1 MEPNI
6 EVILS
11 KIFYMVKGRK
21 DRKMV
26 ILILVNGTMVHL
38 MVRVKKLKK
47 MAVFSL
53 AYLMQVSD
61 FKEN

>member
-6 EVILS
+6 KVILS

-38 MVRVKKLKK
+38 MARGKKLKK
-47 MAVFSL
+47 MVVFSL
-53 AYLMQVSD
+53 APLMQVSD
-61 FKEN
+61 FKES

>member
-6 EVILS
+6 EAILS
-11 KIFYMVKGRK
+11 KISYMVKGRK

-38 MVRVKKLKK
+38 MVRGKKLKK